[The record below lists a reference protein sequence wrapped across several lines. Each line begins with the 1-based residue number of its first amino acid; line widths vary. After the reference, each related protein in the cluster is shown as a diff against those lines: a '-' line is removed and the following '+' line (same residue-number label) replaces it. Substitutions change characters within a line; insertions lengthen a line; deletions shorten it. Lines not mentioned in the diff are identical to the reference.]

1 VKKGVLSAADAER
14 LTDSEALEL
23 VFRPGFSTAAQV
35 TDISGRG
42 VGMDVVRTHVEKAGG
57 QVELDS
63 KFGKGTVIRLKM
75 PLTLAIIPALL
86 VKTGG
91 QRFAIPQVN
100 LLELVYLNEEQMKT
114 TIEHIRGA
122 AIYRLRG
129 EILPLVRLSTVLG
142 LYAGVPVQTSS
153 GVNVVVVAVGSHRYG
168 ILIDE
173 IHDTEEIVI
182 KPLYGQVKRLSCY
195 SGATVLGDGGVALI
209 LDVAGVAGRAGI
221 DTSSRRAELASARI
235 EGGME
240 PQTFL
245 VFSAG
250 AGQQCAV
257 PLSMV
262 ARLEQISSSAIERV
276 AGAEVVQYR
285 KSIMPIV
292 RPEDVLPIGKPS
304 AGSTEQQLIV
314 FDFGQPVGMAVSA
327 IIDVVDVV
335 MGPDSAVGALPLTF
349 GRAVIFGKA
358 TPIVDVYGI
367 VRQLVPQFVQER
379 RQSTP
384 RSRVLVVDD
393 SLAMRSAITGYLQA
407 RGMDVVHASNGA
419 VALAEIRSGRV
430 RIDAVVTDLEMP
442 EMTGYTLIDVVK
454 KERPDLP
461 IVVFSFMDDP
471 GLEHAVL
478 ASGARAMIH
487 KLKREDLVVALW
499 AAGVGK
505 PVNTE
510 KRAA

>member
-1 VKKGVLSAADAER
+1 
-14 LTDSEALEL
+14 
-23 VFRPGFSTAAQV
+23 
-35 TDISGRG
+35 
-42 VGMDVVRTHVEKAGG
+42 
-57 QVELDS
+57 
-63 KFGKGTVIRLKM
+63 
-75 PLTLAIIPALL
+75 
-86 VKTGG
+86 
-91 QRFAIPQVN
+91 
-100 LLELVYLNEEQMKT
+100 
-114 TIEHIRGA
+114 
-122 AIYRLRG
+122 
-129 EILPLVRLSTVLG
+129 
-142 LYAGVPVQTSS
+142 
-153 GVNVVVVAVGSHRYG
+153 
-168 ILIDE
+168 
-173 IHDTEEIVI
+173 
-182 KPLYGQVKRLSCY
+182 
-195 SGATVLGDGGVALI
+195 
-209 LDVAGVAGRAGI
+209 
-221 DTSSRRAELASARI
+221 
-235 EGGME
+235 
-240 PQTFL
+240 
-245 VFSAG
+245 
-250 AGQQCAV
+250 
-257 PLSMV
+257 
-262 ARLEQISSSAIERV
+262 
-276 AGAEVVQYR
+276 
-285 KSIMPIV
+285 
-292 RPEDVLPIGKPS
+292 VLPIGKPS